1 MAGTNRIPRD
11 QLAEYL
17 DNFSSRFLGDE
28 GRPRSVDVEVM
39 AMDLGDQHPVEGARL
54 LGITYDTHRD
64 YLELSLDSGDHRVFQ
79 PHEVWAVED
88 ADGFINAIHVVCYD
102 GLTEIVTVKR
112 VGLRRRDD

>member
-1 MAGTNRIPRD
+1 MAGTMRIPRD
-11 QLAEYL
+11 HLAAYL
-17 DNFSSRFLGDE
+17 DAFSSRFLGDE

-54 LGITYDTHRD
+54 LGITYDAHKD
-64 YLELSLDSGDHRVFQ
+64 SLELSLDSGDHRVFQ

-112 VGLRRRDD
+112 VGLRRLDD